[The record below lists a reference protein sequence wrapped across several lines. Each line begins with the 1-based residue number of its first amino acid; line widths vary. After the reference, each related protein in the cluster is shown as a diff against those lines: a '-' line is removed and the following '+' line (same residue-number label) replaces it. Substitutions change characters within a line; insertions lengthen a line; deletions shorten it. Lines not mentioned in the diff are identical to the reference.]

1 MKKQKTEYTNKK
13 DVKKNWLSID
23 ASGKTVGRLAS
34 EVAKQ
39 LMGKNNVNYT
49 PSVDTGDYIILYNA
63 EKVVITGKKSSQKV
77 YYRHSRFPGGLKE
90 TTYNQM
96 MDKHPERI
104 LMYAIKGMLPKNRLG
119 RKMLTKVRVF
129 KGETHNLS
137 SQNPTSFEFS
147 TLKENN

>member
-77 YYRHSRFPGGLKE
+77 YYRHSFPGGLKE

-104 LMYAIKGMLPKNRLG
+104 LMYAIKRMLPKNRL
-119 RKMLTKVRVF
+119 
-129 KGETHNLS
+129 
-137 SQNPTSFEFS
+137 
-147 TLKENN
+147 